1 MPGRGLLAAA
11 PDANRDG
18 RVEATALFEFMQK
31 AMAAAGSELKIAA
44 DARADP
50 SRRPPAPAQRG
61 RQEGDPQ
68 AGRPLGAAEGRS
80 EGRPRGL
87 HRRRRSWPEKEI
99 EPRILYGLLLIK
111 AKDHEAAI
119 KHLEELKSR
128 QTGPGVPLAGHRLAA
143 IPEAEL
149 YDGDERPAGIAYE
162 DSQARQ
168 GGATI
173 PRKSSSSSPGSASL
187 REFAALAEEEK
198 YRPAADLLASLDAA
212 VADHGGEAD
221 RFYQEG
227 RDHSH
232 QIAEDYDQKLAA
244 APDGFES
251 SGFKVERRRLV
262 HYADFPL
269 KQYVQDVLAGLDR
282 D

>member
-1 MPGRGLLAAA
+1 M
-11 PDANRDG
+11 
-18 RVEATALFEFMQK
+18 
-31 AMAAAGSELKIAA
+31 
-44 DARADP
+44 
-50 SRRPPAPAQRG
+50 
-61 RQEGDPQ
+61 
-68 AGRPLGAAEGRS
+68 
-80 EGRPRGL
+80 
-87 HRRRRSWPEKEI
+87 
-99 EPRILYGLLLIK
+99 LLIK
-111 AKDHEAAI
+111 AKDYEAAI
-119 KHLEELKSR
+119 KHLEELK
-128 QTGPGVPLAGHRLAA
+128 V
-143 IPEAEL
+143 
-149 YDGDERPAGIAYE
+149 DKPALVFPSQGIAWLRFQKRSYTTGMNDLLE
-162 DSQARQ
+162 LLTKIPKPAKA
-168 GGATI
+168 GAHY
-173 PRKSSSSSPGSASL
+173 SPQVQQLFTWIGQL

-227 RDHSH
+227 RNHSH

-244 APDGFES
+244 APNGFES